1 MGKPSSGN
9 LQCGDESDYGF
20 RASLPPALGGNLW
33 VTAVSGKGKR
43 LGQGACA
50 QGVSM
55 QAHEPIK
62 PGKGNYRGLPTSGKA
77 DCLAL
82 IIGLHL
88 SAFNRLLKPKIRIIA
103 PILEFGIRCW
113 NHFGNCQSTN

>member
-1 MGKPSSGN
+1 MEDGAG
-9 LQCGDESDYGF
+9 
-20 RASLPPALGGNLW
+20 
-33 VTAVSGKGKR
+33 AVPTVFSE
-43 LGQGACA
+43 GQGRGLVRK
-50 QGVSM
+50 GVSTH
-55 QAHEPIK
+55 AHEPIK
-62 PGKGNYRGLPTSGKA
+62 PNKA